1 MTLAYAWGVNDT
13 LLWDASFM
21 GFDQQGNLVSA
32 RATHLIWMCLPSQIF
47 YDSDAL
53 KVPLAEV
60 TLKSKTTIW
69 HNWQSGKT
77 GKCPDSLTSVVDKP
91 ELVTSG
97 HIISHNEDGEVTGET
112 PVSLQPSQLSYTLS
126 QPAIHY
132 ESLHRIFLK
141 LNSYFGQH
149 WQKEMSF

>member
-1 MTLAYAWGVNDT
+1 
-13 LLWDASFM
+13 M

-32 RATHLIWMCLPSQIF
+32 RATHLIWMRLPLQIF

-60 TLKSKTTIW
+60 RLKSKMTIW

-97 HIISHNEDGEVTGET
+97 HIISRTEDGEVTTGER
-112 PVSLQPSQLSYTLS
+112 PVSVQQSQLSDTLN

-132 ESLHRIFLK
+132 ESRHRIFLS
-141 LNSYFGQH
+141 LILILVNTD
-149 WQKEMSF
+149 